1 MATEE
6 KEAIG
11 EDSVVKANVAFMLK
25 TISAVAVAV
34 YSFVTI
40 KSDIDDLRN
49 ENVRIHHEVDMN
61 SEFRVKWPRGE
72 LGSLPDDA
80 EQNMRILFLEKQ
92 ASKQEELL
100 EQLRYGVA
108 KWHGYHALYVCW
120 TWGRSFHPRI
130 FYQA

>member
-1 MATEE
+1 MTEE
-6 KEAIG
+6 KDAIG

-25 TISAVAVAV
+25 TIRAVALAE

-61 SEFRVKWPRGE
+61 SEFRIKWPRGE

-100 EQLRYGVA
+100 EQLRYGGA
-108 KWHGYHALYVCW
+108 
-120 TWGRSFHPRI
+120 R
-130 FYQA
+130 

>member
-25 TISAVAVAV
+25 TISAVALAV

-108 KWHGYHALYVCW
+108 
-120 TWGRSFHPRI
+120 R
-130 FYQA
+130 